1 LFVGFVT
8 CNRHIEQGDT
18 DMNVGAHRRFELLAR
33 ALLAASSLA
42 GVPNTEQGTDFR
54 NEDYYGVRLMAEAAP
69 GQER

>member
-1 LFVGFVT
+1 
-8 CNRHIEQGDT
+8 
-18 DMNVGAHRRFELLAR
+18 MNVGAQRRFELLAR
-33 ALLAASSLA
+33 ALLAACSVA